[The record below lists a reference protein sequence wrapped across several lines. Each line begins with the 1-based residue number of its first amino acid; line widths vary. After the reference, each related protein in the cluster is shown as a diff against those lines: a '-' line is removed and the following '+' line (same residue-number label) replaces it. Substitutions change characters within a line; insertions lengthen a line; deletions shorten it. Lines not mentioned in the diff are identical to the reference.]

1 MIRKRSALTVVVV
14 LSAVA
19 LMSLSCGRAVQRDKN
34 GEKKPKPMST
44 AQLEE
49 LSKKRQART
58 KALEQMNVGGLARE
72 LRKESDRGVE
82 PFNSMAYRELVSRK
96 GAGSELKSLL
106 KDGDRSSLLGL
117 LALRR
122 VDLRQ
127 YSSLKPSFRVSVLVD
142 SLKSSKYFNTWG
154 LPHRYWEDA
163 AEALIAEGTEA
174 RKPLRSLLDDR
185 RRAPLW
191 GSEEVL
197 ASREYGYRVCDYAWA
212 MLTVI
217 DGEELKVPSDPKVR
231 DKLISRMKSEQ

>member
-1 MIRKRSALTVVVV
+1 MIRKRLVLTVAVV
-14 LSAVA
+14 LSSVV
-19 LMSLSCGRAVQRDKN
+19 LLSLSCGRAVQREEN

-49 LSKKRQART
+49 LAKKRQART
-58 KALEQMNVGGLARE
+58 QILEQMNVGGLARE
-72 LRKESDRGVE
+72 LRKESDRGIE
-82 PFNSMAYRELVSRK
+82 PFNSMTYRELVSRK
-96 GAGSELKSLL
+96 EAGSELKSML
-106 KDGDRSSLLGL
+106 KDSDRSSLLGL
-117 LALRR
+117 LALRG
-122 VDLRQ
+122 VNLRQ
-127 YSSLKPSFRVSVLVD
+127 YNSLKPLFRISVLVD

-154 LPHRYWEDA
+154 IPHMYWEDA
-163 AEALIAEGTEA
+163 AEALITEGAEA

-217 DGEELKVPSDPKVR
+217 DGKELKVPRDPKVR
-231 DKLISRMKSEQ
+231 DKLITEMKSEQ